1 MNPDIVKVTKG
12 EEARG
17 GGGRVEVEVNLEK
30 GGGRE
35 KRDGSILSVI
45 LNYVCLLIGYSLYH

>member
-12 EEARG
+12 EEGG

>member
-1 MNPDIVKVTKG
+1 M
-12 EEARG
+12 
-17 GGGRVEVEVNLEK
+17 EVEVNLEK